1 MMKRRI
7 RLISGLFLL
16 MLGLGMTACGKGTK
30 DSVPDEAET
39 ARFDGEIAARM
50 ENFSAGGLNVSLP
63 CTVGEFMEKFEL
75 EYSYPVPEVPDTMC
89 CSYFIDGEPAG
100 VIFVY
105 CKEGKVHDTDYVYTM
120 SIDEFSIVKE
130 YPFAFEVSGIRED
143 MTREQIK
150 ELWGEPDSSGTR
162 SMIYCDGEYENTW
175 DVDKITI
182 GFDDDSGKI
191 DNIAFFVSL
200 DRIEELEGK

>member
-7 RLISGLFLL
+7 RLVQGMFLL

-30 DSVPDEAET
+30 DSAPDEAKI

-50 ENFSAGGLNVSLP
+50 ENFSVGGYDVGLP
-63 CTVGEFMEKFEL
+63 CTVGKFMEKFEL
-75 EYSYPVPEVPDTMC
+75 EYSYPIPEVSDTMC
-89 CSYFIDGEPAG
+89 CSYLIDGEPAG

-105 CKEGKVHDTDYVYTM
+105 CKEGKVHDTDYVYAM
-120 SIDEFSIVKE
+120 SVDEFSIVKE
-130 YPFAFEVSGIRED
+130 QPFAFEVAGIRED

-162 SMIYCDGEYENTW
+162 SIIYCDGEYEDTW

-182 GFDDDSGKI
+182 GFNNDSGEI
-191 DNIAFFVSL
+191 DDIAFFVSL
-200 DRIEELEGK
+200 DRIEGLEGK